1 MILAQLRGIMELRVL
16 DLFSTAGFWS
26 AFLSWMIA
34 QFTKLLCGMAL
45 SKGVDFKY
53 FVSTGGMPSAH
64 SATVSGLATSM
75 GMTQG
80 FDSPAFIIS
89 LTFAIITMFDASTV
103 RRAAGQQA
111 GVLNEMIDELFTDHA
126 ISQKKLKELL
136 GHTRLEV
143 FMGMLVGI
151 LVGVVVTSAY
161 YLGIVFEGQLGL

>member
-1 MILAQLRGIMELRVL
+1 MELAVL
-16 DLFSTAGFWS
+16 DVFSSAPFWA

-34 QFTKLLCGMAL
+34 QFTKLLCGVAL

-75 GMTQG
+75 GMTLG
-80 FDSPAFIIS
+80 FGSPEFVLS
-89 LTFAIITMFDASTV
+89 LAFAIITMFDASTV

-111 GVLNEMIDELFTDHA
+111 GVLNEMIDELFKDHA

-143 FMGMLVGI
+143 FMGMIVGI
-151 LVGVVVTSAY
+151 LVGLIVTNAY
-161 YLGIVFEGQLGL
+161 FLGIVFEGQLGL

>member
-1 MILAQLRGIMELRVL
+1 MELAVL
-16 DLFSTAGFWS
+16 DVFSSATFWS

-34 QFTKLLCGMAL
+34 QFTKLLCGVAL

-75 GMTQG
+75 GMTLG
-80 FDSPAFIIS
+80 FGSPEFVLS
-89 LTFAIITMFDASTV
+89 LAFAIITMFDASTV

-111 GVLNEMIDELFTDHA
+111 GVLNEMIDELFKDHA

-143 FMGMLVGI
+143 FMGMIVGI
-151 LVGVVVTSAY
+151 LVGLIVTNAY
-161 YLGIVFEGQLGL
+161 FLGIVFVGQLGL